1 MKLNNKKIV
10 VGTIISLIT
19 AAGIGKLKKRV
30 YINNK

>member
-1 MKLNNKKIV
+1 MKLNSKKILI
-10 VGTIISLIT
+10 GTIISLVT